1 MTADERTEGGTMSG
15 IRRRRFLELLGV
27 TGAGLLPRAA
37 EAQVVAPLPP
47 KAPAFPGPTSEEQA
61 DEKAALT
68 GQQAYT
74 FLNIPERYFVEAAV
88 ARLIPADAL
97 GPGALEA
104 GVAYFIDQQ
113 LAGAY
118 GFGATWYMHG
128 PWGLG
133 IPEQGYQLPLPPR
146 DLMKLGIAAVNA
158 YCQAV
163 YTHDFAELGTDQQ
176 DAVLMLVDESQIA
189 TPAVPSATLKAF
201 FELLYSLTIEGFF
214 ADPAYGGNRDKIG
227 WKLVGFP
234 GVRAEYSGLIGQYEN
249 KVYTVEPASIA
260 DADGV

>member
-1 MTADERTEGGTMSG
+1 MSG
-15 IRRRRFLELLGV
+15 INRRRFLGLLGI
-27 TGAGLLPRAA
+27 TGGAGLLPHAA

-47 KAPAFPGPTSEEQA
+47 KAPAFPGPTDQEQA
-61 DEKAALT
+61 NEKAALT

-74 FLNIPERYFVEAAV
+74 FLDIPERYFVEAAV

-113 LAGAY
+113 LTGAY
-118 GFGATWYMHG
+118 GFGATWYMRG
-128 PWGLG
+128 PWGIG
-133 IPEQGYQLPLPPR
+133 IPEQGYQLPLLPR
-146 DLMKLGIAAVNA
+146 DLMKVGIAATNA
-158 YCQAV
+158 FCQAS
-163 YTHDFAELGTDQQ
+163 YGQDFAELGTAQQ
-176 DAVLMLVDESQIA
+176 DAVLTFLDQSQIDG
-189 TPAVPSATLKAF
+189 PAVPPTTLKAF

-234 GVRAEYSGLIGQYEN
+234 GARAEYAGLIGQYQN
-249 KVYTVEPASIA
+249 KVYVVDPASIA